1 MKQYF
6 VYLLESTNHTTYIG
20 ATVDLEH
27 RLRQHNGEIKGGA
40 VATTRKVNKGET
52 WKRVCHIKGF
62 PTWSECLKFE
72 WAWKFYSRK
81 LSKKLFPLDRR
92 KKALET
98 LLSLE
103 KSTSKAVPYNE
114 WETPI
119 KVVWENEEISNIIY
133 DN

>member
-20 ATVDLEH
+20 ATVNLEH

-52 WKRVCHIKGF
+52 WKRVCHIQGF

-119 KVVWENEEISNIIY
+119 KVVWENEEMSNIIY

>member
-20 ATVDLEH
+20 ATVNLEH

-40 VATTRKVNKGET
+40 VATARKVNKGET
-52 WKRVCHIKGF
+52 WKRVCHIEGF

>member
-6 VYLLESTNHTTYIG
+6 VYLLESTNHNTYVG
-20 ATVDLEH
+20 ATIDLDH

-52 WKRVCHIKGF
+52 WKRVCHIEGF
-62 PTWSECLKFE
+62 PSWSECLKFE

-81 LSKKLFPLDRR
+81 LSTKLFPLNRR
-92 KKALET
+92 KKALEQ

-103 KSTSKAVPYNE
+103 KSTSKAIPYNE

-119 KVVWENEEISNIIY
+119 KVVWENEEITIHNEV
-133 DN
+133 

>member
-6 VYLLESTNHTTYIG
+6 VYLLESTNHNTYVG
-20 ATVDLEH
+20 ATIDLDH

-40 VATTRKVNKGET
+40 IATTRKVNKGET
-52 WKRVCHIKGF
+52 WKRVCHIEGF
-62 PTWSECLKFE
+62 PSWSECLKFE

-81 LSKKLFPLDRR
+81 LSTKLFPLNRR
-92 KKALET
+92 KKALEQ

-103 KSTSKAVPYNE
+103 KSTSKAIPYNE

-119 KVVWENEEISNIIY
+119 KVVWENEEITIHNEV
-133 DN
+133 